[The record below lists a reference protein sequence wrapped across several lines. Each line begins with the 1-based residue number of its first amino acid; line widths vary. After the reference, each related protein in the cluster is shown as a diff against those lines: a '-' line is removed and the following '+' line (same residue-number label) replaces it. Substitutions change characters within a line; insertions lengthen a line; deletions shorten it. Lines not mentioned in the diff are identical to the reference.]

1 MTYFDFF
8 DPQQYQNHNIQ
19 RDQRRQE
26 RNTFAVSNTF
36 TEDNKPIQVVF
47 CKYNPLH
54 VLSVRDQKTHEESE
68 CPDRLW
74 NPGEPIIKYND

>member
-36 TEDNKPIQVVF
+36 TEVSKFVVKSF
-47 CKYNPLH
+47 MTIN
-54 VLSVRDQKTHEESE
+54 
-68 CPDRLW
+68 
-74 NPGEPIIKYND
+74 